1 MLSVAK
7 TGMISEFME
16 FLREY
21 KVVALAIA
29 FILGIASTSLVKSLV
44 ENIVMPVIESFIPGG
59 SWKTST
65 LALGPIVIRWGA
77 FAGELINFLIIAFVA
92 FMIAKRVMNGKKAVK
107 K

>member
-21 KVVALAIA
+21 KVVALAVA

-44 ENIVMPVIESFIPGG
+44 ENIVMPVIEPFIPGG

-65 LALGPIVIRWGA
+65 LALGPIVIRWGH
-77 FAGELINFLIIAFVA
+77 LL
-92 FMIAKRVMNGKKAVK
+92 
-107 K
+107 